1 MDFTPQDQARIA
13 QAIAKAELATAG
25 EISVVIAPEVSDYRE
40 TPLAWAAGA
49 ALVAPAIGL
58 FLGFRPQALTQLL
71 GGWTI
76 GHAAALG
83 PTVFW
88 ALSTYVVLQ
97 AIVFIATALLV
108 SIPAVKRVLTP
119 KAVKT
124 ERVHDAAL
132 QQFVT
137 KSLHNTAGRTG
148 VLLFVALAEH
158 RAEVIADEGVY
169 AVAPKE
175 AWDGVVARV
184 VEGVKRGRLIDGL
197 VAAVERAG
205 EILAEHVPPNGDN
218 PNETPDEPTIL
229 PAKKP
234 RKKTP

>member
-1 MDFTPQDQARIA
+1 MQITPQDHARIA
-13 QAIAKAELATAG
+13 AAIAKAELTTAG
-25 EISVVIAPEVSDYRE
+25 EISCVVAPEVSDYRE

-49 ALVAPAIGL
+49 ALVLPAIGL
-58 FLGFRPQALTQLL
+58 FLGFRPQTLTELL
-71 GGWTI
+71 GVWTV
-76 GHAAALG
+76 GHAAAMG

-97 AIVFIATALLV
+97 AVVFIATALLV
-108 SIPAVKRVLTP
+108 SIPAVKRALTP
-119 KAVKT
+119 KAVKA

-137 KSLHNTAGRTG
+137 KSLHTTSARTG

-169 AVAPKE
+169 AVAPRE
-175 AWDGVVARV
+175 VWDSVVARLV
-184 VEGVKRGRLIDGL
+184 DGVKRGRLADGL
-197 VAAVERAG
+197 VAAIERAG

-218 PNETPDEPTIL
+218 PNETPDELTIL
-229 PAKKP
+229 PSKKP
-234 RKKTP
+234 QKKKP

>member
-1 MDFTPQDQARIA
+1 MQITPEDQARVA
-13 QAIAKAELATAG
+13 AAIGKAELTTAG
-25 EISVVIAPEVSDYRE
+25 EISCVVAPEVSDYRE

-49 ALVAPAIGL
+49 ALVLPAIGL
-58 FLGFRPQALTQLL
+58 FLGFRPQTLTELL

-76 GHAAALG
+76 GHAAAMG

-88 ALSTYVVLQ
+88 ALSTYIVLQ

-108 SIPAVKRVLTP
+108 SIPPVKRALTP

-132 QQFVT
+132 QQFVAR
-137 KSLHNTAGRTG
+137 SLHSTAGRTG

-169 AVAPKE
+169 AVAPRE
-175 AWDGVVARV
+175 VWDSVVARV
-184 VEGVKRGRLIDGL
+184 IDGVKRGRLADGL
-197 VAAVERAG
+197 VAAIERAG
-205 EILAEHVPPNGDN
+205 EILAEHVPATGDN
-218 PNETPDEPTIL
+218 PNETPDELTIL
-229 PAKKP
+229 PPKKP
-234 RKKTP
+234 RKKKP